1 LKQSLDRESR
11 VSRITLFGK
20 DFCAIIPGNNLE
32 NKMTKGR
39 NPLKP
44 EEVTLSLNSQSVW
57 YLDRLIETGLYGNT
71 RPQAAAIAI
80 FDHCKMLIAQ
90 EKLKMAPTLPGS
102 DAVQVART

>member
-1 LKQSLDRESR
+1 LIQELVLFLDVRTEVGLKMKQRPVDDSTNA
-11 VSRITLFGK
+11 IK
-20 DFCAIIPGNNLE
+20 D
-32 NKMTKGR
+32 R

-80 FDHCKMLIAQ
+80 FDHCKLPIAQ